1 MLHGFLKAVS
11 DFSTL
16 LLQTHIDEV
25 KHNHPAEITQSQLPG
40 DFVNGFT
47 VGGVGVGLGI
57 LGRAGTPRVHID
69 GHQSF
74 GLINDKSTTRFQRNF
89 TLEQLSDLGFHS
101 VCVEEG
107 RRPVVEH
114 HWRRASRSHNRK
126 KRRDTVIS

>member
-1 MLHGFLKAVS
+1 MRLSGQREKSEAVDFTDGLLCPIMLHGFLKAVS

-16 LLQTHIDEV
+16 LLQTHVNEV

-40 DFVNGFT
+40 DFVNGLT

-74 GLINDKSTTRFQRNF
+74 GLINDQSTTRFQRDF
-89 TLEQLSDLGFHS
+89 
-101 VCVEEG
+101 
-107 RRPVVEH
+107 R
-114 HWRRASRSHNRK
+114 
-126 KRRDTVIS
+126 